1 MIVKPRIRGFICT
14 TAHPLGC
21 AESVDA
27 QVRTVQGQAPLKDG
41 PKRVLVL
48 GCSAGYGLASRISAA
63 FGAGAETLG
72 VSFEKAPT
80 DSKTAS
86 AGYYCNRAFER
97 AAEAAGLW
105 TQTLEGDAFSDA
117 LKAEVVSVLKDRGP
131 VDLIV
136 YSLASPV
143 RQDPDTGVLWRS
155 VIKPMGEHFHVKT
168 LNVDKG
174 EVHDLDLEPA
184 TDEEVAATVK
194 VMGGEDWERWVS
206 ALADADLLAPGC
218 QTVAYT
224 YIGSELTWPIYWH
237 ATLGKAK
244 EDLDRAAAALRQR
257 LAAKGGDARVAVLK
271 AVVTQASAAIPVVP
285 LYASLLFRVMKE
297 QNLHETI
304 IEHIW
309 RLFDTGLYGNQAGLD
324 EVGRLRLDDWELRE
338 AVQTEVKRRWPVVTT
353 ENLGELAD
361 LEEFRRSFLQVFG
374 FAIPGVDYDQ
384 PVDALTIEPPASA

>member
-27 QVRTVQGQAPLKDG
+27 QVRTVKAQAPLTHG
-41 PKRVLVL
+41 PTRVLVL

-80 DSKTAS
+80 EGKTAS

-97 AAEAAGLW
+97 AAAREGLW
-105 TQTLEGDAFSDA
+105 TETLEGDAFSDA
-117 LKAEVVSVLKDRGP
+117 LKAQVVETLKARGP
-131 VDLIV
+131 VDLVV

-143 RQDPDTGVLWRS
+143 RQDPETGTLWRS
-155 VIKPMGEHFHVKT
+155 AIKPVGERFHVKT

-174 EVHDLDLEPA
+174 EVHEVDLEPA
-184 TDEEVAATVK
+184 TEEEIAATVK
-194 VMGGEDWERWVS
+194 VMGGEDWERWMS
-206 ALADADLLAPGC
+206 TLDGAGLLAPGC

-244 EDLDRAAAALRQR
+244 EDLDRAAAGLRQR
-257 LAAKGGDARVAVLK
+257 LASKGGDARVAVLK

-309 RLFDTGLYGNQAGLD
+309 RLFETGLYGSQAGLD

-338 AVQTEVKRRWPVVTT
+338 GVQREVKRRWPVVTT
-353 ENLGELAD
+353 ENLPELAD
-361 LEEFRRSFLQVFG
+361 LDEFRRAFLQVFG
-374 FAIPGVDYDQ
+374 FAIPGVDYEQ
-384 PVDALTIEPPASA
+384 AVNPLTIEPVPAP